1 MNSLSKPI
9 RRRSSSTSSM
19 SSLLSC
25 PFSSSTSS
33 EFGNDSENI
42 TLSNKIVCRRRSKDK
57 PLQEPLARTPTPTR
71 FLQILEQNRSYISEL
86 FREHQ
91 PGVEN
96 CLVRKDKKKS
106 WELKEP
112 DA

>member
-1 MNSLSKPI
+1 MNSSSKPI
-9 RRRSSSTSSM
+9 RRSSSSSSV

-25 PFSSSTSS
+25 SFSSSTLS
-33 EFGNDSENI
+33 EFGNESENI
-42 TLSNKIVCRRRSKDK
+42 TLSNKIVYRRRSKDK
-57 PLQEPLARTPTPTR
+57 PLQEPLSRTPTPTR

-91 PGVEN
+91 PGVDN

-106 WELKEP
+106 WELKGP